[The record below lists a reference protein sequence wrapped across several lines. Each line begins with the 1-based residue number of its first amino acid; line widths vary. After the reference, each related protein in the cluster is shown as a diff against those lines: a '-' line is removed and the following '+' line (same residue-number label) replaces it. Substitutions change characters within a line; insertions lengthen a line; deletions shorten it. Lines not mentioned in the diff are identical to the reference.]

1 MQRKDLMEL
10 KKRFK
15 KDQCTFTR
23 MTGCYV
29 NSQKEKVVTLN
40 EVFLNLPDEEYYK
53 YLEIAKKTLSGTLG
67 NNLLELDFPREEEEG
82 RKVVRTW
89 GQRQFDRL
97 LSHLRSI
104 YVSRDDRFGRIPSVK
119 VGVACLVTAFIGI
132 TCELERSEAV
142 SGEP

>member
-10 KKRFK
+10 KKRLK
-15 KDQCTFTR
+15 KEQCTFTR

-67 NNLLELDFPREEEEG
+67 NNLLELDFHA
-82 RKVVRTW
+82 RKKKPAANSSFSW
-89 GQRQFDRL
+89 
-97 LSHLRSI
+97 
-104 YVSRDDRFGRIPSVK
+104 
-119 VGVACLVTAFIGI
+119 
-132 TCELERSEAV
+132 E
-142 SGEP
+142 

>member
-53 YLEIAKKTLSGTLG
+53 SKSDIIIS
-67 NNLLELDFPREEEEG
+67 NNGEDLNNQINFIQEG
-82 RKVVRTW
+82 
-89 GQRQFDRL
+89 
-97 LSHLRSI
+97 
-104 YVSRDDRFGRIPSVK
+104 
-119 VGVACLVTAFIGI
+119 
-132 TCELERSEAV
+132 
-142 SGEP
+142 